1 MNYAL
6 EPVSDCDGLDIHS
19 SRSLSLSPGTPQ
31 VVDAV
36 IKLYLRSDVFETSL
50 RVTNVVVSTDKGTQV
65 GSSFGKVDLPYEPGD
80 KILIPSVGSKIVPS
94 TSIKP
99 NLPLEAH
106 VGLDDDRKIH
116 VSDPGAG
123 SMNDISITFPNNN
136 KRSRPC

>member
-1 MNYAL
+1 
-6 EPVSDCDGLDIHS
+6 
-19 SRSLSLSPGTPQ
+19 LSPEDPE
-31 VVDAV
+31 
-36 IKLYLRSDVFETSL
+36 IL
-50 RVTNVVVSTDKGTQV
+50 VVVINPLDKGTQV

-123 SMNDISITFPNNN
+123 SMSGISITF
-136 KRSRPC
+136 

>member
-1 MNYAL
+1 MTSTVYDL
-6 EPVSDCDGLDIHS
+6 EPVSDCEDGLVIHAS
-19 SRSLSLSPGTPQ
+19 QSVSLSPEDPQ
-31 VVDAV
+31 M
-36 IKLYLRSDVFETSL
+36 E
-50 RVTNVVVSTDKGTQV
+50 VVVINPLDKGTQV

-123 SMNDISITFPNNN
+123 SMSDISITFPNNN